1 MGAWIR
7 GDLLA
12 AALRYF
18 AIEIMPP
25 SDNLKKL
32 QDKIQEYILNGFR
45 LGWLIN
51 RKKQEV
57 EIYRPGQELEILKLP
72 LTLSGEDVLPG
83 LVVNL
88 GKIWG

>member
-32 QDKIQEYILNGFR
+32 QEKIQEYILNGFR